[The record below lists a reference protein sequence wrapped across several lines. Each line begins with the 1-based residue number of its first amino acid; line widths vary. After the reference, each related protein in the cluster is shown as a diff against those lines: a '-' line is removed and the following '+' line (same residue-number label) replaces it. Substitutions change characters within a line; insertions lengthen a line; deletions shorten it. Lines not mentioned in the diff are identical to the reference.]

1 MGFPN
6 VGVGQVLAHDASDD
20 RRDDAERYVGPDPLF
35 EPMVHRAQPDKV
47 LHHLEAPFDILTAK
61 LIP

>member
-1 MGFPN
+1 MTAF
-6 VGVGQVLAHDASDD
+6 DD

-47 LHHLEAPFDILTAK
+47 LHLLEAPFDILTAK
-61 LIP
+61 LIA